1 MPPSSPD
8 ASPALPA
15 FVLALALLG
24 VLAAVGGQVLVQMRM
39 APGTLL
45 PAGAEAAVASP
56 NNARTS
62 TRPGAM
68 AVPQVETGPGWET
81 LTTPQKLA
89 LYPLAERWALISE
102 AQKRRWLALA
112 ANFSALPE
120 EEQAKFH
127 DRMTDW
133 ASLSAQQ
140 RNQARLNYA
149 VTNRLAR
156 DDKRAQWEAYQA
168 LSDEENALWPHEQPP
183 SPRAPPRHCTPCR
196 PRSWPRFRRPRRPT
210 PAARTHRRFRLC
222 STTAP
227 HALRHRSPPRRPRR
241 PACPRKIRPPTW
253 SRRPPSRFRW
263 QYRQHSP
270 SGRRFCRNTCD
281 DSAHGHSR
289 QLWPVSSVVPSL
301 ADTLRLAFA
310 LWNDRHPS
318 RPSTAGIP
326 LCKDLF
332 RRPRPHAQFVAPHGL
347 LAV

>member
-1 MPPSSPD
+1 MHPSSPD

-45 PAGAEAAVASP
+45 PVGAEAAVASP

-168 LSDEENALWPHEQPP
+168 LSDEEKRALAARAAPKPKGAATALRPVSPKKLAQVPAATQANPSRPNAPKIPP
-183 SPRAPPRHCTPCR
+183 VLDLSAPRVAAPVTPTAPPATGVPTQN
-196 PRSWPRFRRPRRPT
+196 PASNVVETAPVSIPVAVPAALPPLGAGSAET
-210 PAARTHRRFRLC
+210 PA
-222 STTAP
+222 TTAP
-227 HALRHRSPPRRPRR
+227 MVTPDN
-241 PACPRKIRPPTW
+241 
-253 SRRPPSRFRW
+253 
-263 QYRQHSP
+263 
-270 SGRRFCRNTCD
+270 SGLYP
-281 DSAHGHSR
+281 
-289 QLWPVSSVVPSL
+289 Q
-301 ADTLRLAFA
+301 
-310 LWNDRHPS
+310 
-318 RPSTAGIP
+318 
-326 LCKDLF
+326 
-332 RRPRPHAQFVAPHGL
+332 
-347 LAV
+347 

>member
-1 MPPSSPD
+1 MHPSSPD
-8 ASPALPA
+8 ASPAVPA

-168 LSDEENALWPHEQPP
+168 LSDEEKRALAARAAPKPKGAATALRPVSPKKLAQVPAATQANPSRPNAPKIPP
-183 SPRAPPRHCTPCR
+183 VLDHSAPRVAAPVTPTAPPATGVPTQN
-196 PRSWPRFRRPRRPT
+196 PASNVVETAPVSIPVAVPAALPPLGAGSAET
-210 PAARTHRRFRLC
+210 PA
-222 STTAP
+222 TTAP
-227 HALRHRSPPRRPRR
+227 MVTPDN
-241 PACPRKIRPPTW
+241 
-253 SRRPPSRFRW
+253 
-263 QYRQHSP
+263 
-270 SGRRFCRNTCD
+270 SGLYP
-281 DSAHGHSR
+281 
-289 QLWPVSSVVPSL
+289 Q
-301 ADTLRLAFA
+301 
-310 LWNDRHPS
+310 
-318 RPSTAGIP
+318 
-326 LCKDLF
+326 
-332 RRPRPHAQFVAPHGL
+332 
-347 LAV
+347 

>member
-1 MPPSSPD
+1 MHPSSPD

-168 LSDEENALWPHEQPP
+168 LSDEEKRALAARAAPKPKGAATALRPVSPKKLAQVPAATQANPSRPNAPKIPP
-183 SPRAPPRHCTPCR
+183 VLDHSAPRVAAPVTPTAPPATGVPTQN
-196 PRSWPRFRRPRRPT
+196 PASNVVETAPVSIPVAIPAALPPLGAGSAET
-210 PAARTHRRFRLC
+210 PA
-222 STTAP
+222 TTAP
-227 HALRHRSPPRRPRR
+227 MVTPDN
-241 PACPRKIRPPTW
+241 
-253 SRRPPSRFRW
+253 
-263 QYRQHSP
+263 
-270 SGRRFCRNTCD
+270 SGLYP
-281 DSAHGHSR
+281 
-289 QLWPVSSVVPSL
+289 Q
-301 ADTLRLAFA
+301 
-310 LWNDRHPS
+310 
-318 RPSTAGIP
+318 
-326 LCKDLF
+326 
-332 RRPRPHAQFVAPHGL
+332 
-347 LAV
+347 

>member
-1 MPPSSPD
+1 MHPSSPD

-45 PAGAEAAVASP
+45 SAGAEAAVASP
-56 NNARTS
+56 NNARTPS
-62 TRPGAM
+62 RQGTT

-81 LTTPQKLA
+81 LTTPQKMA

-112 ANFSALPE
+112 ANFSLLPE

-168 LSDEENALWPHEQPP
+168 LSDEEKRALAARAAPKPKGAATALQPVSPKKLAQVPAATQANPSRPNAPKIPP
-183 SPRAPPRHCTPCR
+183 LDHSAPRVAAPV
-196 PRSWPRFRRPRRPT
+196 T
-210 PAARTHRRFRLC
+210 PAAPPATGA
-222 STTAP
+222 SAQNPAPTVVETAP
-227 HALRHRSPPRRPRR
+227 VSVPVAVPAALPPLSAGSAETT
-241 PACPRKIRPPTW
+241 PAAPTVT
-253 SRRPPSRFRW
+253 PDN
-263 QYRQHSP
+263 
-270 SGRRFCRNTCD
+270 SGLYP
-281 DSAHGHSR
+281 
-289 QLWPVSSVVPSL
+289 Q
-301 ADTLRLAFA
+301 
-310 LWNDRHPS
+310 
-318 RPSTAGIP
+318 
-326 LCKDLF
+326 
-332 RRPRPHAQFVAPHGL
+332 
-347 LAV
+347 

>member
-1 MPPSSPD
+1 MHPSSPD

-39 APGTLL
+39 APDTLL

-168 LSDEENALWPHEQPP
+168 LSDEEKRALAARAAPKPKGAATALRPVSPKKLAQVPAATQANPSRPNAPKIPP
-183 SPRAPPRHCTPCR
+183 VLDHSAPRVAAPVTPTAPPATGVPTQN
-196 PRSWPRFRRPRRPT
+196 PASNVVETAPVSIPVAVPAALPPLGAGSAET
-210 PAARTHRRFRLC
+210 PA
-222 STTAP
+222 TTAP
-227 HALRHRSPPRRPRR
+227 MVTPDN
-241 PACPRKIRPPTW
+241 
-253 SRRPPSRFRW
+253 
-263 QYRQHSP
+263 
-270 SGRRFCRNTCD
+270 SGLYP
-281 DSAHGHSR
+281 
-289 QLWPVSSVVPSL
+289 Q
-301 ADTLRLAFA
+301 
-310 LWNDRHPS
+310 
-318 RPSTAGIP
+318 
-326 LCKDLF
+326 
-332 RRPRPHAQFVAPHGL
+332 
-347 LAV
+347 

>member
-1 MPPSSPD
+1 MHPSSPD

-62 TRPGAM
+62 TRPGTM

-89 LYPLAERWALISE
+89 LYPLAERRALISE

-168 LSDEENALWPHEQPP
+168 LSDEEKRALAARAAPKPKGAAKALRPVSPKKLAQVPAATQANPSRPNAPKIPP
-183 SPRAPPRHCTPCR
+183 VLDHSAPRVAAPVTPTAPPATGVPTQN
-196 PRSWPRFRRPRRPT
+196 PASNVVETAPVSIPVAVPAALPPLGAGSAET
-210 PAARTHRRFRLC
+210 PA
-222 STTAP
+222 TTAP
-227 HALRHRSPPRRPRR
+227 MVTPDN
-241 PACPRKIRPPTW
+241 
-253 SRRPPSRFRW
+253 
-263 QYRQHSP
+263 
-270 SGRRFCRNTCD
+270 SGLYP
-281 DSAHGHSR
+281 
-289 QLWPVSSVVPSL
+289 Q
-301 ADTLRLAFA
+301 
-310 LWNDRHPS
+310 
-318 RPSTAGIP
+318 
-326 LCKDLF
+326 
-332 RRPRPHAQFVAPHGL
+332 
-347 LAV
+347 

>member
-1 MPPSSPD
+1 MHPSSPD

-168 LSDEENALWPHEQPP
+168 LSDEEKRALAARAAPKPKGAATALRPVSPKKLAQVPAATQANPSRPNAPKIPP
-183 SPRAPPRHCTPCR
+183 VLDHSAPRVAAPVIPTAPPATGVPTQN
-196 PRSWPRFRRPRRPT
+196 PASNVVETAPVSIPVAVPAALPPLGAGSAET
-210 PAARTHRRFRLC
+210 PA
-222 STTAP
+222 TTAP
-227 HALRHRSPPRRPRR
+227 MVTPDN
-241 PACPRKIRPPTW
+241 
-253 SRRPPSRFRW
+253 
-263 QYRQHSP
+263 
-270 SGRRFCRNTCD
+270 SGLYP
-281 DSAHGHSR
+281 
-289 QLWPVSSVVPSL
+289 Q
-301 ADTLRLAFA
+301 
-310 LWNDRHPS
+310 
-318 RPSTAGIP
+318 
-326 LCKDLF
+326 
-332 RRPRPHAQFVAPHGL
+332 
-347 LAV
+347 

>member
-1 MPPSSPD
+1 MHPSSPD

-168 LSDEENALWPHEQPP
+168 LSDEEKRALAARAAPKPKGAATALRPVSPKKLAQVPAATQANPSRPNAPKIPP
-183 SPRAPPRHCTPCR
+183 VLDHSAPRVAAPVTPPAPPATGVPTQN
-196 PRSWPRFRRPRRPT
+196 PASNVVETAPVSIPVAVPAALPPLGAGSAET
-210 PAARTHRRFRLC
+210 PA
-222 STTAP
+222 TTAP
-227 HALRHRSPPRRPRR
+227 MVTPDN
-241 PACPRKIRPPTW
+241 
-253 SRRPPSRFRW
+253 
-263 QYRQHSP
+263 
-270 SGRRFCRNTCD
+270 SGLYP
-281 DSAHGHSR
+281 
-289 QLWPVSSVVPSL
+289 Q
-301 ADTLRLAFA
+301 
-310 LWNDRHPS
+310 
-318 RPSTAGIP
+318 
-326 LCKDLF
+326 
-332 RRPRPHAQFVAPHGL
+332 
-347 LAV
+347 